1 MEKKKFFNLKKKIY
15 VGKENEKKSRNK
27 IIESKSDSLNKISL
41 NNILDNKINN
51 NLKIEIEK
59 ITNEDKAYIAGFL
72 DGDGSLLTQIV
83 KGSYKYGFTIRYSI
97 QFVQSKKN
105 HNIMLWL
112 KSRLSVGNIRIRK
125 DNISEYAITGKYAV
139 ALIIKVLLPYLKI
152 KKELGY
158 LILKIIEEDCN
169 ISSHQEFLNVCIL
182 VDSTLNF
189 TYGKL
194 RKINSSIVKQYFDS
208 P

>member
-1 MEKKKFFNLKKKIY
+1 MKEKYNLKKKFDN
-15 VGKENEKKSRNK
+15 KKKNEKKSRN
-27 IIESKSDSLNKISL
+27 IKSEKDWINLNKISL

-83 KGSYKYGFTIRYSI
+83 KGSYKYGFTIRYTL
-97 QFVQSKKN
+97 QFVQNKKN

-112 KSRLSVGNIRIRK
+112 KSRLNVGNIRIRK

-169 ISSHQEFLNVCIL
+169 ISCQQEFLQVCVL
-182 VDSTLNF
+182 VDSTLNL
-189 TYGKL
+189 TYGKI
-194 RKINSSIVKQYFDS
+194 RKINSLIVKQYFDS

>member
-1 MEKKKFFNLKKKIY
+1 MEKKYNLKKKEKIDR
-15 VGKENEKKSRNK
+15 ENEKKKKSRNVQLEK
-27 IIESKSDSLNKISL
+27 DCTNLNKISL
-41 NNILDNKINN
+41 NNILDDKINN

-59 ITNEDKAYIAGFL
+59 ITSEDKAYIAGFL

-83 KGSYKYGFTIRYSI
+83 KGSYKYGFTIRYTI

-112 KSRLSVGNIRIRK
+112 KSRLNVGNIRIR
-125 DNISEYAITGKYAV
+125 DDISEYAITGKYAI

-169 ISSHQEFLNVCIL
+169 ISCQQDFLHVCVL
-182 VDSTLNF
+182 VDSTLNL
-189 TYGKL
+189 TYGKN
-194 RKINSSIVKQYFDS
+194 RKINSLIVKQYFDS

>member
-1 MEKKKFFNLKKKIY
+1 MEETSNLKKKIDR
-15 VGKENEKKSRNK
+15 ENKKKSRNIQSNK
-27 IIESKSDSLNKISL
+27 KDCTNLNKISL

-51 NLKIEIEK
+51 DLKIEIEK

-83 KGSYKYGFTIRYSI
+83 KGSYKYGFTIRYTI

-112 KSRLSVGNIRIRK
+112 KSRLNVGNVRIRK
-125 DNISEYAITGKYAV
+125 DDISEYAITGKYAV
-139 ALIIKVLLPYLKI
+139 AMIIKVLLPYLKI

-169 ISSHQEFLNVCIL
+169 ISCQQEFLHVCIL

-189 TYGKL
+189 TYGKN
-194 RKINSSIVKQYFDS
+194 RKINSLIVKQYFDS